1 MHIIALH
8 TKNANSVKQR
18 EKNMNKRNFYMGM
31 GMGIVVGGISV
42 MAMRPKKSRGMKSM
56 AGKTLKAM
64 GEVADSVS
72 DIMGW

>member
-8 TKNANSVKQR
+8 TKNANSVKAR

-31 GMGIVVGGISV
+31 GMGIIVGSISV
-42 MAMRPKKSRGMKSM
+42 MTMRPRKNKGMKSM

>member
-1 MHIIALH
+1 
-8 TKNANSVKQR
+8 
-18 EKNMNKRNFYMGM
+18 MNKRNFYMGM
-31 GMGIVVGGISV
+31 GMGIVVGSISA
-42 MAMRPKKSRGMKSM
+42 MAMRPKRNKGMKSM

>member
-1 MHIIALH
+1 
-8 TKNANSVKQR
+8 
-18 EKNMNKRNFYMGM
+18 MNKRNFYMGM
-31 GMGIVVGGISV
+31 GMGIVVGSISA
-42 MAMRPKKSRGMKSM
+42 MAMRPRKKKGMSSM

>member
-1 MHIIALH
+1 
-8 TKNANSVKQR
+8 
-18 EKNMNKRNFYMGM
+18 MNKRNFYMGM
-31 GMGIVVGGISV
+31 GMGIIVGSIST